1 MTLQAKLLAIAA
13 YHEITAVPHP
23 RGGIILGGLPDRI
36 CTVQEL
42 RDALGY

>member
-13 YHEITAVPHP
+13 YHEIDAIPHP
-23 RGGIILGGLPDRI
+23 RGGIIIADIPERI

-42 RDALGY
+42 RTALGY